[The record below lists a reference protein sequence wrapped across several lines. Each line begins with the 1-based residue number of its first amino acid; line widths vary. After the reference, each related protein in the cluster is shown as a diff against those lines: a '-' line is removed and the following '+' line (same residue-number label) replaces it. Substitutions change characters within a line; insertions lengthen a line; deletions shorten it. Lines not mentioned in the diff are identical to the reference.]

1 MIADNE
7 YDESRIGE
15 DAEEPSLSGSAEI
28 SNKGMFVLL
37 LYDKAIECMT
47 ESIQL
52 IDEGKMIAKGE
63 KLIQAQDIVLELSAV
78 LDKGSGEIA
87 TNLERLYFYIYRR
100 LIWGNVRLD
109 IAAIRE
115 AKALMEDLYGAWH
128 AIIVGGNTKPFTLP
142 KTALVGNDSFGYG
155 GLAA

>member
-1 MIADNE
+1 MIADYE
-7 YDESRIGE
+7 ADESRNGE
-15 DAEEPSLSGSAEI
+15 ETEESSLLDSADI

-37 LYDKAIECMT
+37 LYDKAIKCMT

-63 KLIQAQDIVLELSAV
+63 KLIQAQDIVLELSNV
-78 LDKGSGEIA
+78 LDKRSGEIA

-115 AKALMEDLYGAWH
+115 AKVLMEDLYGAWH
-128 AIIVGGNTKPFTLP
+128 AIIVGGNTKPLALP
-142 KTALVGNDSFGYG
+142 KAALVGDHTLGYG